1 MSDFFDYY
9 FVLLQLLN
17 AFVFMVKIMVPPE
30 STPIKRFY
38 TSIFGIIVK
47 YLISYF

>member
-1 MSDFFDYY
+1 VTFFDYD
-9 FVLLQLLN
+9 FVVLHLLN
-17 AFVFMVKIMVPPE
+17 AFVFMFKIMVPPE

-38 TSIFGIIVK
+38 MSIFGIIVK